1 MTQQLLDA
9 EIEAFFDLMVV
20 DEDKKKFLTD
30 AMRDQ
35 MRAIIHWA
43 FDAGYLQLSFLTIEG
58 VKAAGYLCFDYNG
71 HILVYNSGFDFRFSQ
86 YSPGWVLLGFLIQ
99 HAIENGKKS
108 FDFMRGDEDYKY
120 RFGGVDGFVKRIE
133 LEKA

>member
-1 MTQQLLDA
+1 
-9 EIEAFFDLMVV
+9 
-20 DEDKKKFLTD
+20 
-30 AMRDQ
+30 MRDQ
-35 MRAIIHWA
+35 MRAITHWA

-58 VKAAGYLCFDYNG
+58 IKAAGYLCFDYSG

-99 HAIENGKKS
+99 HAIENKKS
-108 FDFMRGDEDYKY
+108 YFDFMRGDEDYKY
-120 RFGGVDGFVKRIE
+120 RLGGIDCFVKRID